1 MSLEPAVKLSASAT
15 QFQQLYEDFEMI
27 IDIEVPALVRGK
39 NPAIERSYDMA
50 VADQIAQ
57 GASTYKEI
65 TQSLGIST
73 YLVVK
78 AAKRQTRMLR

>member
-1 MSLEPAVKLSASAT
+1 MSRENAVKLSASAT

-50 VADQIAQ
+50 VAEQIAQ
-57 GASTYKEI
+57 GASTYKAI
-65 TQSLGIST
+65 SQSLGISI

-78 AAKRQTRMLR
+78 EALRRSLIS